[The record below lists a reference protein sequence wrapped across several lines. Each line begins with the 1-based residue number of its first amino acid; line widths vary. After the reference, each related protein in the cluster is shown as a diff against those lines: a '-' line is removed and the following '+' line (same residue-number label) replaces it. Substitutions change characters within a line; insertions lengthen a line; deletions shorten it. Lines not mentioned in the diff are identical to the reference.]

1 MNVVAA
7 SLATLAVGYV
17 LGSLQPGLIAGRLYR
32 GIDIREYG
40 SGKTGFTNTLRT
52 VGLGAALIVVTVDIL
67 KGVVPVLLGRALFDD
82 PWPATLAGVGAVVGH
97 TWPLF
102 AGFRG
107 GRGVATSFGAF
118 FAMAPLA
125 ALVVLAAGGAIL
137 ATTRYVSV
145 MSMLGVAIGFAA
157 MVTFIWMDWLPAE
170 YLVFGVAVT
179 LSVELNHLGNL
190 RRLLAGTE
198 PKLGQ
203 GGAPRAPRGA

>member
-1 MNVVAA
+1 MVPAV
-7 SLATLAVGYV
+7 LATFVVGYT
-17 LGSLQPGLIAGRLYR
+17 LGSIQPGLVAGRLYR

-52 VGLGAALIVVTVDIL
+52 LGLGAAVVVVTVDVL
-67 KGVVPVLLGRALFDD
+67 KGCLPVLLARWLLDD
-82 PWPATLAGVGAVVGH
+82 PWAATFAGVGAVVGH

-118 FAMAPLA
+118 FAMTPLA
-125 ALVVLAAGGAIL
+125 ALVALAAAGAIL
-137 ATTRYVSV
+137 ALTRYVSV
-145 MSMLGVAIGFAA
+145 MSMLGVFLGLVA
-157 MVTFIWMDWLPAE
+157 MVVFIWMGRLDPE
-170 YLVFGVAVT
+170 YLVFGIAVT